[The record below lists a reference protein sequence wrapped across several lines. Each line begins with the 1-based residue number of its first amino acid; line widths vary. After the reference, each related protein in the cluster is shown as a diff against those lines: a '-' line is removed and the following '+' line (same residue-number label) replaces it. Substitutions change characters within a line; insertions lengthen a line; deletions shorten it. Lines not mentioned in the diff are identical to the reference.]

1 VQEILNNAYAKGDKE
16 VLLIKCIDRLHNMQ
30 TIGAKTPEKIA
41 KTVKETL
48 SLFLL
53 LSEYLGLRCTSNA
66 IKKICMNHQKETDSH
81 NIDVTYNFS
90 FNDNYQPLFLIYQ
103 ND

>member
-48 SLFLL
+48 NSFL
-53 LSEYLGLRCTSNA
+53 SVTTYLGLLQIEQKIINNCLFYTSKN
-66 IKKICMNHQKETDSH
+66 NELPD
-81 NIDVTYNFS
+81 DELVFS
-90 FNDNYQPLFLIYQ
+90 FNADFSPLSLI
-103 ND
+103 